1 MRQLLSRPWL
11 APTAMG
17 LLGLIFLYW
26 GVSGQGLLNYAA
38 ALILLFLAVRFLAT
52 TRVESRPVG

>member
-1 MRQLLSRPWL
+1 
-11 APTAMG
+11 MG